1 MGNWCR
7 GECTACCAVEELF
20 LNVLARQK
28 SFCWQKSFLSIHSF
42 FPILDPFETDELSTL
57 HVWLQRPRGIALI
70 RAGFKSVVCQPAIE
84 RDA

>member
-1 MGNWCR
+1 MGSWRRVDGMICVMGNKLWCKYR
-7 GECTACCAVEELF
+7 
-20 LNVLARQK
+20 R
-28 SFCWQKSFLSIHSF
+28 WQKSFLSIHSF
-42 FPILDPFETDELSTL
+42 FPILNSFETDELSTL

>member
-1 MGNWCR
+1 MGNWR
-7 GECTACCAVEELF
+7 GDGCTACFAREELF
-20 LNVLARQK
+20 LNFLTR
-28 SFCWQKSFLSIHSF
+28 QKSFLSIHSF
-42 FPILDPFETDELSTL
+42 FPILNTFETDELSTL